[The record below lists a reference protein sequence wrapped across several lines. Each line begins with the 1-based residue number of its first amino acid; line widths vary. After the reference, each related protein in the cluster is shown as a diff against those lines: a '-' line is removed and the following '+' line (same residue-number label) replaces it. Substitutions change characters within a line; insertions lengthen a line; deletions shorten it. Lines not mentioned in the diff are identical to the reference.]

1 MRWGTLPLLLMTTS
15 GLFAEDRIAFVKF
28 FGYQG
33 IDVQAVRQALPFHEG
48 DALRPEIAEEA
59 RSTVQR
65 ITGRSATGVNT
76 VCCVGKGDSTI
87 FIGLPG
93 ASSHPLQ
100 FDPAPQGVMNP
111 PAELTRLYEQLQRA
125 EMEAFRNA
133 PDEDTKA
140 VGYRLLKEPAA
151 RAAELA
157 FHEYAAAHEAEIL
170 KVLTE
175 SGDAAQRA
183 MAADALGF
191 SGRTPRQL
199 AALARAVR
207 DPDAE
212 VRNNATRAIFEIAR
226 ADPSSASQIAPD
238 NFIEMLRSGTWTDRN
253 KGSMALMYMTQ
264 SRDPALLNRIQSEAG
279 DALLEMASW
288 SPLGQ
293 AMPALIIRA
302 RIAGK
307 SDFSAFLETLPL
319 SQIEKGAA
327 LAAFVSGLLAFAFV
341 RLTSKGRS
349 WALGLLAP
357 ALISALLYWVL
368 LRFVGLYIPLGG
380 SLVFVF
386 MLLPWYLAGAVA
398 SCAVVMLGW
407 GRPLRP

>member
-1 MRWGTLPLLLMTTS
+1 MRWGTLPLLLLTTS
-15 GLFAEDRIAFVKF
+15 GLFAEDRIAFIKF

-48 DALRPEIAEEA
+48 DALRPEIKDET

-65 ITGRSATGVNT
+65 ITGRSATDVDI
-76 VCCVGKGDSTI
+76 VCCAGKGDSTV

-93 ASSHPLQ
+93 ASSHPIQ
-100 FDPAPQGVMNP
+100 FDPAPQGVTNP
-111 PAELTRLYEQLQRA
+111 PAELTKRYEQLRRA
-125 EMEAFRNA
+125 ETEALRNA
-133 PDEDTKA
+133 PTEDNKA

-157 FHEYAAAHEAEIL
+157 FHEYAAAREAEIL

-191 SGRTPRQL
+191 CGRTPRQL

-207 DPDAE
+207 DPDAD

-226 ADPSSASQIAPD
+226 ADPSSASQIPPD

-253 KGSMALMYMTQ
+253 KGSMALMYVTQ
-264 SRDPALLNRIQSEAG
+264 ARDPVVLSRIQSEAG
-279 DALLEMASW
+279 DALLEIASW

-293 AMPALIIRA
+293 AMPAVMIRA

-307 SDFSAFLETLPL
+307 SDLFGLLGTLPL
-319 SQIEKGAA
+319 SQIGQSAA
-327 LAAFVSGLLAFAFV
+327 LAAFLSGLLAFAFV

-349 WALGLLAP
+349 WALALLAP
-357 ALISALLYWVL
+357 ALISVLLYWVV
-368 LRFVGLYIPLGG
+368 LRFVGLYILDGPGLA
-380 SLVFVF
+380 FVF
-386 MLLPWYLAGAVA
+386 ILLPWYLAAAVA
-398 SCAVVMLGW
+398 SCAVVMLRRTGHVH
-407 GRPLRP
+407 R